1 MVSVS
6 GTFPT
11 DCPRFVDHLPK
22 ILIFI
27 PRVVRVARTR
37 KGVRNSSDSGLET
50 GGQGV
55 GLGGEKRGAG
65 RGNGGRKDGSLFYRC
80 PVILG
85 HKSYSVSRPL
95 SRALQQE
102 APPRLLRFITMRFA
116 PSFLPASRPYGRG
129 GTLSSVSFCRSSHRR
144 KLRATEAR

>member
-11 DCPRFVDHLPK
+11 NCPRFVDHLPK

-27 PRVVRVARTR
+27 PRVVRVARRPEGRPQFERLRTGNR
-37 KGVRNSSDSGLET
+37 RARCRARWRET
-50 GGQGV
+50 WC
-55 GLGGEKRGAG
+55 
-65 RGNGGRKDGSLFYRC
+65 GNGGRKDGSLFYRC

-95 SRALQQE
+95 SRTLQQE

-116 PSFLPASRPYGRG
+116 PSFLPASRLYGRG
-129 GTLSSVSFCRSSHRR
+129 GTLSSVSFCRSSHR